1 MSPNYSMHANSSRG
15 RLTLLYL
22 KHHCMESRSFFIFST
37 YNNGSSKSS
46 LPNSYWVDCGIDWK
60 GTIRTVGFFDPSAL
74 SPPHPATL
82 EVPSPATEG
91 VVAGTSRVGSFDVPD
106 KSTLGE
112 RVVEFSINS
121 IIGDSGVDRKL
132 VSGLLSIQLRKSWI
146 WSFSC
151 AGRYWILAKQEHQI
165 KKAEANRM

>member
-22 KHHCMESRSFFIFST
+22 KHHCMESGSFFIFST

-60 GTIRTVGFFDPSAL
+60 GTIRIVGFFDPSAL

-91 VVAGTSRVGSFDVPD
+91 VDVGTSRVSSFDVPD

-112 RVVEFSINS
+112 RVVEFSINP
-121 IIGDSGVDRKL
+121 ITRESGVDRVL
-132 VSGLLSIQLRKSWI
+132 ASELLSIHLRKFWI
-146 WSFSC
+146 WFFSC
-151 AGRYWILAKQEHQI
+151 AGRYLILAKQDF
-165 KKAEANRM
+165 K